1 MKPVH
6 CVWLSRNFCGK
17 IARENSRNIHTVSQR
32 LFLILESTEESK
44 EPGEAFEKHA
54 EDVENEKNNFEST
67 KNESNQN
74 ETNFRE
80 NETTIEGQ
88 GTYTHNSVEI

>member
-1 MKPVH
+1 M
-6 CVWLSRNFCGK
+6 
-17 IARENSRNIHTVSQR
+17 SQR

-74 ETNFRE
+74 ETNFHE
-80 NETTIEGQ
+80 NEITEGDQ
-88 GTYTHNSVEI
+88 GTHTQIVEIS

>member
-1 MKPVH
+1 M
-6 CVWLSRNFCGK
+6 
-17 IARENSRNIHTVSQR
+17 SQR

-44 EPGEAFEKHA
+44 EPGEMFEKHA
-54 EDVENEKNNFEST
+54 ENVENEKNNFGLESENADQNLEST

-80 NETTIEGQ
+80 NETTEEGQ
-88 GTYTHNSVEI
+88 GTYTHSGEIS